1 MDSAVELLRPLM
13 DLPEHEI
20 EFLLHQ
26 KWSCCSRRGDF
37 VYGLLWVIDLRNS
50 EFWDDRHRSADAIL
64 RPIEIQTKLCRLYQ
78 RGSIGI
84 PATFMFEF
92 GERDL
97 LMESSSTTDHNVEYD
112 AFHVLPRDVAPLQKF
127 IDNIGPWD
135 FPKYIVLAMSYFHQS
150 YDDAELHVALLLLM
164 ICCEV
169 LFNDGQAELRYKV
182 SRGLA
187 VLTGHTASRCK
198 QIFDRTQE
206 LYVKRSHLVHRGD
219 VKRIQEEDIQFLRDR
234 LRASFKILMKR
245 KWSKDEL
252 RARVNASGFGR
263 PWRFEGSS

>member
-1 MDSAVELLRPLM
+1 MTMDSAVQLLRPLM

-26 KWSCCSRRGDF
+26 KWCCCSRRGDF
-37 VYGLLWVIDLRNS
+37 VFGLLWVVDLRNS
-50 EFWDDRHRSADAIL
+50 EFWGDRHRFADAIL
-64 RPIEIQTKLCRLYQ
+64 RVIEVQTKLCRLYQ
-78 RGSIGI
+78 RGGIEI
-84 PATFMFEF
+84 PASFMFEF
-92 GERDL
+92 GEHDL
-97 LMESSSTTDHNVEYD
+97 VMESSSTSDRSVEYD

-127 IDNIGPWD
+127 IDNVGPWD
-135 FPKYIVLAMSYFHQS
+135 FPDYIILAMSYFHQS
-150 YDDAELHVALLLLM
+150 FNDLELHSAFLLLM

-187 VLTGHTASRCK
+187 VLTGHTASRCN

-219 VKRIQEEDIQFLRDR
+219 AKRIKEEDIQFLRDR
-234 LRASFKILMKR
+234 LRTALKILMKC

-263 PWRFEGSS
+263 RWRA